1 MNPLRAALGEEK
13 YAAHLRGE
21 AVAVEPHEACR
32 FMLLVDDAKGKRIK
46 QLEKML
52 ENLPEQLWANLG
64 ANLGANPE
72 NLSPAVVYVSGPYS
86 APDAEGLLE
95 NIKAALA
102 FGQKVRALGFL
113 PLVPHVAILPVGDTE
128 AEYEQ
133 ALAECF
139 ELLARSDALVL
150 MPTWEQSPGARR
162 ERAFAERYGVPV
174 FESLEQLQ
182 EVRDAIG

>member
-21 AVAVEPHEACR
+21 AVAVGPEEACR
-32 FMLLVDDAKGKRIK
+32 FMLLMDDAKGKRIK

-64 ANLGANPE
+64 TNPE
-72 NLSPAVVYVSGPYS
+72 NLSPAVVYVAGPYS
-86 APDAEGLLE
+86 APDLEGLLE
-95 NIKAALA
+95 NIKAAVV

-133 ALAECF
+133 ALGECF
-139 ELLARSDALVL
+139 ELLARCDALVL

-174 FESLEQLQ
+174 FETLEQLQ
-182 EVRDAIG
+182 EVRDAIA